1 MNDRLPTLNATSL
14 PTASVL
20 PDAWISKIFSKFEA
34 RYGSLFIDRWRDCDM
49 ANVRE
54 TWAEELAGFRDQ
66 PDRIAYALRVLAE
79 EKFPPTLP
87 EFISACRR
95 APAKQ
100 DHLARPHKLTGED
113 HDRIRETAEAAIG
126 GMRAK
131 NRDGIDQH
139 WATHPRSHMHLKF
152 IFDAAKNDARF
163 RPCVAEMV
171 KDGICTEGGVLLKSY
186 RDGAFYRTGAAA

>member
-1 MNDRLPTLNATSL
+1 MNDRLQTLNATSQ
-14 PTASVL
+14 PIASVL
-20 PDAWISKIFSKFEA
+20 PDTWISKIFSKFEA

-54 TWAEELAGFRDQ
+54 TWAEELAGFKDQ

-87 EFISACRR
+87 EFIAACRR

-100 DHLARPHKLTGED
+100 DHLALPHKLTGED
-113 HDRIRETAEAAIG
+113 HDRIKATAQAALG
-126 GMRAK
+126 AMKAK
-131 NRDGIDQH
+131 NRDGIDVH
-139 WATHPRSHMHLKF
+139 WATHPRSTMHLKF

-163 RPCVAEMV
+163 RPCIEEMV
-171 KDGICTEGGVLLKSY
+171 NDGICTEGGSLLKVY
-186 RDGAFYRTGAAA
+186 RDGAFARA

>member
-1 MNDRLPTLNATSL
+1 M
-14 PTASVL
+14 L
-20 PDAWISKIFSKFEA
+20 PDSWISKIFSKFEA

-54 TWAEELAGFRDQ
+54 TWAEELAGFKDQ

-87 EFISACRR
+87 EFIAACRR

-100 DHLARPHKLTGED
+100 DHLALPHKLTGED
-113 HDRIRETAEAAIG
+113 HDRIKATAEAAIS
-126 GMRAK
+126 GMKAK
-131 NRDGIDQH
+131 NRDGIDVH
-139 WATHPRSHMHLKF
+139 WATHPRSAMHLKF

-163 RPCVAEMV
+163 RPCIEEMV
-171 KDGICTEGGVLLKSY
+171 NDGICTEGGSLLKVY
-186 RDGAFYRTGAAA
+186 RDGAFARA